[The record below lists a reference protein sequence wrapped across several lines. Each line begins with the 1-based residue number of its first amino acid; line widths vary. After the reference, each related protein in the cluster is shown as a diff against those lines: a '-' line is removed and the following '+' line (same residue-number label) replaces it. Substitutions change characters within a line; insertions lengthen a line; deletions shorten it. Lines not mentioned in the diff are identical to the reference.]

1 MLCIPLSH
9 APAMTIQTA
18 TERCCF
24 FPEQP
29 TQQASQCRQSPSS
42 QWYVFLEW
50 SQKTRGGKNRRGI
63 LRGLGDAVGSQG
75 CCGDLGMLRGL
86 QDAVVCC
93 GVCRMLRDDQYPR
106 EAVGSQRCCKMSV
119 VGCSGA
125 VGFPGPQGYC
135 GSPAMLRDPSDPGS
149 PWGAAEVSTT
159 AQGTAPGWFWGPP
172 RGKTRSPRPA
182 EPPARWGSA

>member
-1 MLCIPLSH
+1 MLCISLSH

-29 TQQASQCRQSPSS
+29 AQQASQCRQSPSS

-93 GVCRMLRDDQYPR
+93 GVCRMLRDDQVPKGGCGVPKVLQDER
-106 EAVGSQRCCKMSV
+106 GGMQWCC
-119 VGCSGA
+119 GI
-125 VGFPGPQGYC
+125 PGPPG
-135 GSPAMLRDPSDPGS
+135 MLRDPSDPGS

-172 RGKTRSPRPA
+172 RGATRSPRPA

>member
-29 TQQASQCRQSPSS
+29 AQQASQCKQSPSS

-93 GVCRMLRDDQYPR
+93 GVCRMLRDDQVPKGGCGVPKVLQDER
-106 EAVGSQRCCKMSV
+106 GGMQWCC
-119 VGCSGA
+119 GI
-125 VGFPGPQGYC
+125 PGPPGI
-135 GSPAMLRDPSDPGS
+135 LREPSD
-149 PWGAAEVSTT
+149 AA
-159 AQGTAPGWFWGPP
+159 GPQ
-172 RGKTRSPRPA
+172 
-182 EPPARWGSA
+182 